1 MARFPTG
8 VMVMTTTVGGVPH
21 GMTANAVTSV
31 SLEPLLVLACVSRE
45 AVMAALVE
53 RTRVFALSLLSR
65 DQQHLSEH
73 FADPERSVGI
83 LGFADVPTSTAVT
96 GAPLL
101 VGAIAHIDCEVH
113 ALHPGGDHVIVVG
126 RVVHL
131 DLDADGAPLVY
142 HLSRYTTVEGS

>member
-31 SLEPLLVLACVSRE
+31 SLDPLLVLVCVSRE

-83 LGFADVPTSTAVT
+83 PGFADVPTSTAVT

-101 VGAIAHIDCEVH
+101 AGAIAHIDCEVE

-131 DLDADGAPLVY
+131 GLERDGAPLVY